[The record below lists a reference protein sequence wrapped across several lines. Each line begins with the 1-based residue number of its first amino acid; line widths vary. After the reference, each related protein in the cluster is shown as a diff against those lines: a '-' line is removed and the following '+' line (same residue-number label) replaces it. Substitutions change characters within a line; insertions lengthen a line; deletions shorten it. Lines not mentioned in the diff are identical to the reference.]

1 MNRLLS
7 LIAVLTLVPTLAFA
21 GWNLRQSADGTAD
34 WIDGDGDTIP
44 VGRDLHVRMA
54 DMSTAATVFVV
65 SPITGTLTQ
74 IWTVLH
80 GAITAADSIV
90 TISVAPKDSTT
101 FVDYTSQDLTVGWSG
116 SAAGTVDTMAISG
129 LQVDAGGVIA
139 IRTDGASTD
148 TALTDV
154 IIRIEGN

>member
-1 MNRLLS
+1 MKRLLS
-7 LIAVLTLVPTLAFA
+7 LIAALVLVPTLAFA
-21 GWNLRQSADGTAD
+21 GWNLRQSDDGTAE
-34 WIDGDGDTIP
+34 WIDGDADTIP
-44 VGRDLHVRMA
+44 IGRDLHVRMA

-80 GAITAADSIV
+80 GAITTADSLV
-90 TISVAPKDSTT
+90 TVSVAPADSTT

-116 SAAGTVDTMAISG
+116 SAAGTMDTMTLTG
-129 LQVDAGGVIA
+129 VQVDAGGVIA
-139 IRTDGASTD
+139 IRTDGSSTN

-154 IIRIEGN
+154 TIRIEGN